1 MRRGGYV
8 TSARSRVVAGLTA
21 VLLAVGGVV
30 GGVAPAAVA
39 AGDYLQIDKS
49 VDKPLSLPGDTFTSS
64 VKVTCSEVDC
74 LDTQLT
80 DVLPAALAGFPI
92 EDVVFTP
99 QTTPIVVTWSS
110 DIPLTR
116 SEWYELVAAAGY
128 RVP

>member
-1 MRRGGYV
+1 M
-8 TSARSRVVAGLTA
+8 
-21 VLLAVGGVV
+21 

-49 VDKPLSLPGDTFTSS
+49 VDKPLPLPGDTFTYS

-110 DIPLTR
+110 DIPSPARNGTNWSPPPATACLEPRHPLT
-116 SEWYELVAAAGY
+116 
-128 RVP
+128 